1 MSNRPPIPEAMKRKV
16 RQEAYF
22 GCVKCGCPIIEYH
35 HIEPWSKV
43 KKHEAKNLVALCPNC
58 HREATVGAYY
68 EERVIEDK
76 KNPINKKTGLV
87 QNQIMLR
94 KFDDIVVKLGG
105 AEISKTQNILTVFGA
120 RILYFNI
127 DKNGR
132 ALLNAVFFDQN
143 MQLIAVIQDNEWRAF
158 LDKDLWDMRYSPGHL
173 VINLEARKI
182 FLNLK
187 VKGNTIN
194 IRMKCNV
201 FGNKVEV
208 TEEKLQING
217 CSMVNCRLIGGG
229 IGIG

>member
-105 AEISKTQNILTVFGA
+105 AEISKTQNILFLESRCYVKAIRRLPQASSLSCLHGFIIIFIDGA
-120 RILYFNI
+120 ICIIVLKLRIVSI
-127 DKNGR
+127 
-132 ALLNAVFFDQN
+132 V
-143 MQLIAVIQDNEWRAF
+143 
-158 LDKDLWDMRYSPGHL
+158 L
-173 VINLEARKI
+173 VIVHIISIWSLCPCPYSA
-182 FLNLK
+182 
-187 VKGNTIN
+187 
-194 IRMKCNV
+194 
-201 FGNKVEV
+201 
-208 TEEKLQING
+208 
-217 CSMVNCRLIGGG
+217 
-229 IGIG
+229 

>member
-43 KKHEAKNLVALCPNC
+43 KKHEAKSLVALCPNC

-132 ALLNAVFFDQN
+132 ALLNAVF
-143 MQLIAVIQDNEWRAF
+143 LTRIC
-158 LDKDLWDMRYSPGHL
+158 
-173 VINLEARKI
+173 NL
-182 FLNLK
+182 
-187 VKGNTIN
+187 
-194 IRMKCNV
+194 
-201 FGNKVEV
+201 
-208 TEEKLQING
+208 
-217 CSMVNCRLIGGG
+217 
-229 IGIG
+229 